1 MPAPY
6 HHNLAVLLYQE
17 GLQEHMIKQGIQAEN
32 GSFLY
37 LKDLSAT
44 IVTKIC
50 LSKKLFLKK
59 ITTLTNLMIFRK
71 LILQCRNKNCAFNEV
86 MFHSTYIEAETLL
99 PMQSLQCVW

>member
-1 MPAPY
+1 
-6 HHNLAVLLYQE
+6 
-17 GLQEHMIKQGIQAEN
+17 MIKQGIQAEN

-50 LSKKLFLKK
+50 LSKKLFFKK